1 MKMNEKLEKL
11 KQKTAIKNLFRN
23 YAGVEWVEVK
33 DVEELKIKEI
43 NNFLSIRQSY
53 TNRRLFSTTDFG
65 DLSQWIADRLKT
77 IKISNDII
85 AHILNADRWMVEII
99 DKDWK
104 NVIELMLKNGGVC
117 FYDCETQM
125 GICVG
130 FDEDSCYIDVKK

>member
-1 MKMNEKLEKL
+1 MNERLEKL
-11 KQKTAIKNLFRN
+11 KQKTAIVNLFKN
-23 YAGVEWVEVK
+23 CAGVERFEVK
-33 DVEELKIKEI
+33 DLEEMEVKEI
-43 NNFLSIRQSY
+43 NDFLAKRQSY
-53 TNRRLFSTTDFG
+53 TNLRLFSTTDFL

-85 AHILNADRWMVEII
+85 AHILSADRWMVEII
-99 DKDWK
+99 VKDWK

-117 FYDCETQM
+117 FYDCGMQM